1 MAVMNPVHRGLRVL
15 HVAAGNLFGGVERM
29 LLAIAEAQQP
39 DDCVHDFALCFD
51 GRVARELRERGGD
64 PGVLGA
70 VRFRRPD
77 TVWRARR
84 ALRRML
90 APRRYDAVVCHSP
103 WPCALAAP
111 VVRRAHVPLLMWVH
125 DIPQVDAWPER
136 RVRRYPPD
144 RFICNSGFTADAVAR
159 WAPGVPRD
167 VIYPPV
173 LANPPLDP
181 VERRRV
187 RGAVGATER
196 TAVIVLA
203 SRLERYK
210 GHHVL
215 LRAAVRLRGEFAI
228 WIAGAP
234 QRAHEARYL
243 EELHQL
249 AADPA
254 LRGRVRFLGD
264 RPDVRRLIAAAD
276 IHCQP
281 NIAPEP
287 FGIAFVEALYARVP
301 VVTTANGGAVEIVDE
316 GSGVLLPDAS
326 EAALAEA
333 LQQLMDNRAVRQM
346 LGAAGPARARRVS
359 DPDVRLR
366 EICAVVRAQA
376 APVPAV

>member
-1 MAVMNPVHRGLRVL
+1 VKRPTHTSLRVL

-29 LLAIAEAQQP
+29 LLAIAETQRP
-39 DDCVHDFALCFD
+39 DECAHDFALCFD

-70 VRFRRPD
+70 VRFSRPA

-84 ALRRML
+84 ALARML
-90 APRRYDAVVCHSP
+90 ASGSYDAVICHAP
-103 WPCALAAP
+103 WPYALAAP
-111 VVRRAHVPLLMWVH
+111 VARRRRRPLFMFVH
-125 DIPQVDAWPER
+125 DIPQADAWPER
-136 RVRRYPPD
+136 KVRRYPPD
-144 RFICNSGFTADAVAR
+144 RFMCNSRFTADVVSK
-159 WAPGVPRD
+159 WIPSVPRD

-173 LANPPLDP
+173 VPNPPLHP
-181 VERRRV
+181 EERRRV
-187 RGAVGATER
+187 RGAVGAGDR
-196 TAVIVLA
+196 TTVIVLA
-203 SRLERYK
+203 SRFERYK

-215 LRAAVRLRGEFAI
+215 LRAAVRLRGDFAI

-234 QRAHEARYL
+234 QRAHEADYL

-281 NIAPEP
+281 NTSPEP
-287 FGIAFVEALYARVP
+287 FGIAFVEALYAGVP
-301 VVTTANGGAVEIVDE
+301 VVTTATGGAMEIVDAQ
-316 GSGVLLPDAS
+316 SGVLLREPS

-333 LQQLMDNRAVRQM
+333 LQQQIDNRAGRLM
-346 LGAAGPARARRVS
+346 LGLAGPLRARRVS
-359 DPDVRLR
+359 DPELRLR
-366 EICAVVRAQA
+366 EMCEVVRAQLS
-376 APVPAV
+376 PVPVA

>member
-1 MAVMNPVHRGLRVL
+1 VKQPTRHGLRVL
-15 HVAAGNLFGGVERM
+15 HVAAGNLFGGIERM
-29 LLAIAEAQQP
+29 LLAIAEAQRP
-39 DDCVHDFALCFD
+39 DECAHDFALCFD

-64 PGVLGA
+64 PGMLGA
-70 VRFRRPD
+70 VRFSRPD

-90 APRRYDAVVCHSP
+90 ASARYSAVICHAP
-103 WPCALAAP
+103 WPCVLAAP
-111 VVRRAHVPLLMWVH
+111 VVRRARRPLLMWVH
-125 DIPQVDAWPER
+125 DIPQADAWPER
-136 RVRRYPPD
+136 KVRRYPPD
-144 RFICNSGFTADAVAR
+144 RFICNSRFTADAVSR
-159 WAPGVPRD
+159 WISAVPRD

-173 LANPPLDP
+173 LPNPPLHAD
-181 VERRRV
+181 ERRRV
-187 RGAVGATER
+187 RGAVGAGDR
-196 TAVIVLA
+196 TTVIVLA

-215 LRAAVRLRGEFAI
+215 LRAAVRLRGDFAI

-234 QRAHEARYL
+234 QRAHEADYL

-281 NIAPEP
+281 NTSPEP
-287 FGIAFVEALYARVP
+287 FGIAFVEALYAGVP
-301 VVTTANGGAVEIVDE
+301 VVTTATGGAMEIVDAQ
-316 GSGVLLPDAS
+316 SGVLLREAS

-333 LQQLMDNRAVRQM
+333 LQQLMDNRAGRLT
-346 LGAAGPARARRVS
+346 LGLAGPSRARRVA
-359 DPDVRLR
+359 DPELRLLEMC
-366 EICAVVRAQA
+366 EIVGAQVS
-376 APVPAV
+376 PVPVA

>member
-1 MAVMNPVHRGLRVL
+1 VL

-29 LLAIAEAQQP
+29 LLAIAEAQRP
-39 DDCVHDFALCFD
+39 DECTHDFVLCFD

-70 VRFRRPD
+70 VRFSRPA

-84 ALRRML
+84 ALARML
-90 APRRYDAVVCHSP
+90 ASAAYDAVICHAP
-103 WPCALAAP
+103 WPYVLSAP
-111 VVRRAHVPLLMWVH
+111 VARRRRRPLIMWVH
-125 DIPQVDAWPER
+125 DIPQADAWPEKK
-136 RVRRYPPD
+136 VRRYPPD
-144 RFICNSGFTADAVAR
+144 RFICNSRFTAEAVNR
-159 WAPGVPRD
+159 WMPSVPRD

-173 LANPPLDP
+173 VPNPPLHAE
-181 VERRRV
+181 ERRRV
-187 RGAVGATER
+187 RGAAGASDR
-196 TAVIVLA
+196 TTVIVLA

-215 LRAAVRLRGEFAI
+215 LRAAVRLRGDFAI

-234 QRAHEARYL
+234 QRAHEADYL

-281 NIAPEP
+281 NTSPEP
-287 FGIAFVEALYARVP
+287 FGIAFVEALYAGVP
-301 VVTTANGGAVEIVDE
+301 VVTTASGGALEIVDTS
-316 GSGVLLPDAS
+316 SGVLLRESS

-333 LQQLMDNRAVRQM
+333 LQQLIDNRAGRLT
-346 LGAAGPARARRVS
+346 LGVAGPSRARRVA
-359 DPDVRLR
+359 DPELRLR
-366 EICAVVRAQA
+366 EMCEVIRAQVS
-376 APVPAV
+376 PVPVA

>member
-1 MAVMNPVHRGLRVL
+1 VKSTESPFRVL

-29 LLAIAEAQQP
+29 LLAIAEAQT
-39 DDCVHDFALCFD
+39 DECVHDFALCFD

-70 VRFRRPD
+70 VRFSRPA

-90 APRRYDAVVCHSP
+90 AEAAYDAVICHAP
-103 WPCALAAP
+103 WPCVIAAP
-111 VVRRAHVPLLMWVH
+111 VVRRARRPLMMWVH

-136 RVRRYPPD
+136 KVKRYPPD
-144 RFICNSGFTADAVAR
+144 RFICNSHFTASEVAR
-159 WAPGVPRD
+159 WMPGVPRD

-173 LANPPLDP
+173 VPNPPLHAD
-181 VERRRV
+181 ERRRV
-187 RGAVGATER
+187 RGAVGANDR
-196 TAVIVLA
+196 TTVIVLA

-215 LRAAVRLRGEFAI
+215 LRSAVRLRGDFAI

-234 QRAHEARYL
+234 QRAHEADYL

-264 RPDVRRLIAAAD
+264 RPDIRRLIAAAD

-281 NIAPEP
+281 NTSPEP
-287 FGIAFVEALYARVP
+287 FGIAFVEALYAGVP
-301 VVTTANGGAVEIVDE
+301 VVTTASGGALEIVDAE
-316 GSGVLLPDAS
+316 CGVLLREPS

-333 LQQLMDNRAVRQM
+333 LQQLIDNKPLRIT
-346 LGAAGPARARRVS
+346 LGSAGPPRARRVA
-359 DPDVRLR
+359 DPELRLR
-366 EICAVVRAQA
+366 ETCEVVRARVSSVSVA
-376 APVPAV
+376 

>member
-1 MAVMNPVHRGLRVL
+1 MESMHRGLSVL
-15 HVAAGNLFGGVERM
+15 HVAAGNLFGGIERM

-39 DDCVHDFALCFD
+39 DDCGHDFALCFD
-51 GRVARELRERGGD
+51 GRVARELGERGGS
-64 PGVLGA
+64 PAILGA

-77 TVWRARR
+77 SVWRARR

-90 APRRYDAVVCHSP
+90 ASRRYDAVVCHAP
-103 WPCALAAP
+103 WPCALASP
-111 VVRRAHVPLLMWVH
+111 VVRRARLPLLMWVH
-125 DIPQVDAWPER
+125 DIPQTDAWPER
-136 RVRRYPPD
+136 TVRRDPPD
-144 RFICNSGFTADAVAR
+144 RFICNSRFTADAVGR
-159 WAPGVPRD
+159 WVPGVPRD

-173 LANPPLDP
+173 LANPPLEAN
-181 VERRRV
+181 ERRRV
-187 RGAVGATER
+187 RGAVGATDR
-196 TAVIVLA
+196 TTVIVLA

-234 QRAHEARYL
+234 QRRHEIDYL
-243 EELHQL
+243 EELHLL

-281 NIAPEP
+281 NTSPEP

-301 VVTTANGGAVEIVDE
+301 VVTTATGGAIEIVDE
-316 GSGVLLPDAS
+316 QSGVLLREPS
-326 EAALAEA
+326 EPALAEA
-333 LQQLMDNRAVRQM
+333 LQQLIDNRAGRLT

-359 DPDVRLR
+359 DPESRLR
-366 EICAVVRAQA
+366 EICAAVRAQS
-376 APVPAV
+376 APVSTV

>member
-1 MAVMNPVHRGLRVL
+1 MIDPTRRDLRVL
-15 HVAAGNLFGGVERM
+15 HVAAGNLFGGIERM
-29 LLAIAEAQQP
+29 LLTLAEAQQP
-39 DDCVHDFALCFD
+39 EDCGHDFALCFE

-77 TVWRARR
+77 SVWRARR

-90 APRRYDAVVCHSP
+90 ASRRYDAVVCHAP

-111 VVRRAHVPLLMWVH
+111 VVRRAHRPLLMWVH
-125 DIPQVDAWPER
+125 DMPQVDAWPER
-136 RVRRYPPD
+136 AVRRYPPD
-144 RFICNSGFTADAVAR
+144 RCICNSRFTADAVSR
-159 WAPGVPRD
+159 WLPDMPRD

-173 LANPPLDP
+173 LSNPPLDAN
-181 VERRRV
+181 ERRRV
-187 RGAVGATER
+187 RGAVGATDR
-196 TAVIVLA
+196 TTVIVVA

-234 QRAHEARYL
+234 QRAHEADYL

-254 LRGRVRFLGD
+254 LRARVRFLGD

-281 NIAPEP
+281 NTSPEP

-301 VVTTANGGAVEIVDE
+301 VVTTATGGAMEIVDAQ
-316 GSGVLLPDAS
+316 SGVLLREPT

-333 LQQLMDNRAVRQM
+333 LQQLMDNRAGRLM
-346 LGAAGPARARRVS
+346 LGAAGPSRARRVS
-359 DPDVRLR
+359 DPESRLR
-366 EICAVVRAQA
+366 DICAVVRAQG
-376 APVPAV
+376 APVHAA